1 MNCMKKHRKFRHLT
15 EKDRDRLHAL
25 YLEGHAQNDM
35 AEVLGVSPSAVCR
48 ELARYGRTT
57 WRYSA
62 VRAQADADEKRGNSK
77 RPGMKIEANP
87 ELRRHVIIQ
96 LRKLRSPDEIAG
108 RLKES
113 GSPLKIGT
121 NAIYKWLYSEEGR
134 PYSKFLCTRR
144 TRKKRQ
150 SRLGKKILIPE
161 RISFRDKPDEP
172 GLIHAEGDLFVSP
185 VKSHDKA
192 SGLIIVVP
200 DTCLLKGTIIPDK
213 TKAVIVPA
221 VQNIFEDMP
230 LDTCTFD
237 NGIENINHQKFGVPA
252 YFCDPHSPWQKP
264 HIESS
269 IGLIRRWFLPK
280 GTNLSTIP
288 DETFQSQ
295 LHLLNGK
302 YRKSLGYKSA
312 YEVSL
317 EKGIIKRVPKV
328 SLSKAIAFR

>member
-1 MNCMKKHRKFRHLT
+1 MNCMKIRNKFRHLT

-25 YLEGHAQNDM
+25 YLDGHAQKDM
-35 AEVLGVSPSAVCR
+35 AEVLGVSPSAVSR
-48 ELARYGRTT
+48 ELGRYGRTT

-87 ELRRHVIIQ
+87 ELKIHIVKQ
-96 LRKLRSPDEIAG
+96 LRRLRSPDEIAG
-108 RLKES
+108 RLKKS
-113 GSPLKIGT
+113 KSPIQIGT
-121 NAIYKWLYSEEGR
+121 NAIYKWLYSEEGK

-150 SRLGKKILIPE
+150 SRLGKKILIPA
-161 RISFRDKPDEP
+161 RISFRDKPNQS

-185 VKSHDKA
+185 TKTHDKT
-192 SGLIIVVP
+192 SGLLIVVP
-200 DTCLLKGTIIPDK
+200 SVHLLRGNLVPDK
-213 TKAVIVPA
+213 TQISILPA
-221 VQNIFEDMP
+221 VQNIFKTMP

-252 YFCDPHSPWQKP
+252 YFCDPGSPWQKP
-264 HIESS
+264 HVESS

-280 GTNLSTIP
+280 GTILSTIP
-288 DETFQSQ
+288 DKTFQSQ

-317 EKGIIKRVPKV
+317 EKGIIKRVPRI